1 MPDIVNFATTGI
13 VYKNGSIVVGATVK
27 PNIQTINVKIERNVV
42 AAQSGTLDS
51 RFDDKTYYTT

>member
-1 MPDIVNFATTGI
+1 MPDIVNFATTGV

-27 PNIQTINVKIERNVV
+27 PNINTINVKIERSIVV
-42 AAQSGTLDS
+42 AQSGTLDS

>member
-1 MPDIVNFATTGI
+1 
-13 VYKNGSIVVGATVK
+13 VVGATVK
-27 PNIQTINVKIERNVV
+27 PNIKTINVKIERNVV

>member
-27 PNIQTINVKIERNVV
+27 PNIKTINVKIERNVV
-42 AAQSGTLDS
+42 AAQSGILDS
-51 RFDDKTYYTT
+51 RNDDRNYYTT